1 LKTTVRHGP
10 AAALGFTHASSV
22 MPLLRSSE
30 PESGIV
36 TEALDPS
43 NDSAGPNLPEAFH
56 VVPEVLPL
64 FPVPDASVT
73 AVPELWF
80 KP

>member
-1 LKTTVRHGP
+1 
-10 AAALGFTHASSV
+10 
-22 MPLLRSSE
+22 
-30 PESGIV
+30 V